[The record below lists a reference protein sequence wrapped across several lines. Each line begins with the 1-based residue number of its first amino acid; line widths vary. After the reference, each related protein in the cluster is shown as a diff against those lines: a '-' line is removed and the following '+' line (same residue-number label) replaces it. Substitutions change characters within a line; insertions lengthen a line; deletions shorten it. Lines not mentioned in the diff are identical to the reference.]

1 MPKRSS
7 VNYPDTITF
16 RVPRDVGD
24 RLRDES
30 ARGNGA
36 LADVARQYLVA
47 GIAAADAGRKSAG
60 APSGVRSG

>member
-1 MPKRSS
+1 MSKRSA

-47 GIAAADAGRKSAG
+47 GIAAADAQSKRVDTPPGR
-60 APSGVRSG
+60 RTE